1 MVVGLREYHC
11 DICQAVFEKKKDM
24 KSHLKKSHM
33 QLVTIPCDYCDNS
46 FTQPEMLKSHI
57 NSEHGDAKSSNF
69 EILNPFLTGF
79 VKATTSSSAI
89 KKV

>member
-11 DICQAVFEKKKDM
+11 DICKAVFEKKKDM
-24 KSHLKKSHM
+24 KIHLKKSHSG
-33 QLVTIPCDYCDNS
+33 LVTIPCDYCDNS

-57 NSEHGDAKSSNF
+57 NSEHGDIKSRNF

-79 VKATTSSSAI
+79 VKGNSTSAM